1 MSKTIMP
8 MEEDEDGGVGRHGA
22 YLPPQT
28 HQKILLG
35 TSQVLDLVVQQL
47 RLHAPKAAGPVLIAS
62 QGTRPHMSN

>member
-8 MEEDEDGGVGRHGA
+8 MEEDEDDGVGRHGA

-35 TSQVLDLVVQQL
+35 TS
-47 RLHAPKAAGPVLIAS
+47 
-62 QGTRPHMSN
+62 